1 MRTLLVILGIWL
13 LLNILFVVVVIPPR
27 KPRPSRADGRSAG
40 LSPVP
45 VRHDAATPGEDPP
58 VSLRHVIIAI
68 ALGAFFSL
76 SPPLLEAY
84 DMLRSRLRRLRGQS
98 NDESSTEQETL
109 QSILAKLRAE
119 YDERSSSGLSDK
131 DDGDRR

>member
-27 KPRPSRADGRSAG
+27 KPRPSRADGGSAG

-45 VRHDAATPGEDPP
+45 VRLKAAPPGQEPH
-58 VSLRHVIIAI
+58 VSLPQVTTENSH
-68 ALGAFFSL
+68 GAFFSL

-119 YDERSSSGLSDK
+119 YDERSSNGLSDK